1 MRNLLPRAGRDR
13 TSKASRRRFSRALLL
28 LAITGVVFRSE
39 IAILLGCHTLYLY
52 FDPETRLPLR
62 SIIPAGLVGT
72 LLGLL
77 LTVPID
83 SFFWQKWPL
92 WPELTGF
99 MYNIVDK
106 QSSNWGI
113 QPWHFY
119 FTSALP
125 RLLFNPLIYQI
136 CLPLALSIPVIRWS
150 ALDIILPNLLFLVVY
165 SFQPHKEWRF
175 IIYVVP
181 PLLAAASAGAG
192 WIWTRRAKSI
202 FYSILSL
209 SLVASTLA
217 SFIASFGMLAV
228 SSLNY
233 PGADALNRLHSLA
246 GNDTGVVKV
255 HMDTLTC
262 MTGVTRFMEKR
273 PPVLDDR
280 DGAFWI
286 YDKTED
292 EQKLLDPLFWEGFDY
307 ALAEKPEQVI
317 GRWEIMEIIN
327 GFAGVG
333 LAGPEENIKDTIDS
347 KSLRELSQ
355 HRKWDRNAIHDLQ
368 RLVVAS
374 WNSGIE
380 NPLRRHITRGWW
392 FKMQMEPRIH
402 ILRKE
407 TAPFSAES
415 FNDQAGEDYI
425 SPDPL

>member
-1 MRNLLPRAGRDR
+1 
-13 TSKASRRRFSRALLL
+13 
-28 LAITGVVFRSE
+28 
-39 IAILLGCHTLYLY
+39 
-52 FDPETRLPLR
+52 
-62 SIIPAGLVGT
+62 
-72 LLGLL
+72 
-77 LTVPID
+77 
-83 SFFWQKWPL
+83 
-92 WPELTGF
+92 

-228 SSLNY
+228 SRLNY

>member
-1 MRNLLPRAGRDR
+1 
-13 TSKASRRRFSRALLL
+13 
-28 LAITGVVFRSE
+28 
-39 IAILLGCHTLYLY
+39 
-52 FDPETRLPLR
+52 
-62 SIIPAGLVGT
+62 
-72 LLGLL
+72 
-77 LTVPID
+77 
-83 SFFWQKWPL
+83 
-92 WPELTGF
+92 
-99 MYNIVDK
+99 
-106 QSSNWGI
+106 
-113 QPWHFY
+113 
-119 FTSALP
+119 
-125 RLLFNPLIYQI
+125 
-136 CLPLALSIPVIRWS
+136 
-150 ALDIILPNLLFLVVY
+150 
-165 SFQPHKEWRF
+165 
-175 IIYVVP
+175 
-181 PLLAAASAGAG
+181 
-192 WIWTRRAKSI
+192 
-202 FYSILSL
+202 
-209 SLVASTLA
+209 
-217 SFIASFGMLAV
+217 MLAV
-228 SSLNY
+228 SRLNY

-355 HRKWDRNAIHDLQ
+355 HRKWDRNAIHELQ

-415 FNDQAGEDYI
+415 FNDQAGENNI
-425 SPDPL
+425 TPDPL